1 MQHSNRNYDM
11 NEEIIT
17 KIQSFF
23 SVYIV
28 SIIQCNG
35 FPQMSQA
42 NDRLKKYYSKKCWQ
56 LFSAEQHVLAQSQ
69 LVLTVT

>member
-1 MQHSNRNYDM
+1 MSFNFINIMRHSNRNYDM
-11 NEEIIT
+11 NKEIIT

-28 SIIQCNG
+28 SIILCNG

-42 NDRLKKYYSKKCWQ
+42 NDRLKKYGTLRSVDNFF
-56 LFSAEQHVLAQSQ
+56 LQSN
-69 LVLTVT
+69 TP